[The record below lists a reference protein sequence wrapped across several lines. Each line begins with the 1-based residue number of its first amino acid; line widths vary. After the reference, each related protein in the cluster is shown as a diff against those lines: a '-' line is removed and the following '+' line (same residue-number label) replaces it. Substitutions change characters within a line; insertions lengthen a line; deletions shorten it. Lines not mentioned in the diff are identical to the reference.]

1 MYILLSS
8 TEQAYRVGVR
18 LQRASADAAQVS
30 VTFSGTTVPKLGER
44 AAQQLGY
51 AQKAAEAA
59 HVSLSPLD
67 WHHKLLG
74 QLTLTPICGDAL
86 VFEAGSS
93 SAGLGYALALHVAF
107 RRKLGKHLP
116 ATMPVVFATGAVE
129 SSGVV
134 EKIGHLA
141 TKLQGAFHCAQS
153 HHAGEPFVV
162 YYPKANEADVSDEHH
177 AQALQLGGRLVAV
190 SRLGEALL
198 DLLGDTYD
206 GDLDSRLEPFKGL
219 ASFDYADHFI
229 FFGRE
234 DALSRLQQDYH
245 NTTGLLVVT
254 GVSGAGKSS
263 LIKAGLLPQLVQATP
278 SLRYSIT
285 QPKLHDSLA
294 ALLQYLLDSDYPDS
308 PVAANALLSQD
319 KEAEAVFI
327 AHANQQPAIFWYI
340 DQFEEAANLFP
351 EALEGSQF
359 TALLHRLASAIRS
372 LSIVISVRSEYLSS
386 IGVAPNESP
395 VSQSIPPMGFKA
407 IIENQA
413 KAFGLHYED
422 GLVARLVEDSTAIQ
436 HALPA
441 LEYMLRQMNEL
452 RKQTSESKTLTHA
465 QYDALG
471 GLKGGI
477 TQQLEGI
484 LHAHERQSDEFFE
497 YAIGLNEAGQLYARS
512 MIKEQIPQ
520 PLQPLIHALIDKQ
533 LLIGFQ
539 TEHGTRL
546 RLAHDSLLQTT
557 WPRLK
562 AWLEPENGTSRKGY
576 LHWLEHNWGDFQA
589 WRALKE
595 MEQAKAYLLTR
606 NNLTEGNVHLTA
618 ANLIQRQDVRDYIS
632 ASQANQ
638 QEQARQE
645 TQKQRRRVGIFFSIA
660 FIALLAAGWAYI
672 KQKEA
677 IEERNRAQA
686 LIESIRQSVQYLSFD
701 LKEVLTAYA
710 PIVERAKLTHQVNE
724 LNQALQMHS
733 YDDLS
738 ANDLRNYATSL
749 LEKATVMR
757 LNDTLDASQALAL
770 VQEALLIFQ
779 QLSKLEPYNTNWL
792 RGLWASYNALGDISL
807 AQGEFPEAL
816 VHYQWGF
823 AVIKSMSNVSPSDT
837 KLQHDLS
844 QSYRNFGDIY
854 LAQGQYPEALEQY
867 NLVLE
872 IRKRLASFE
881 PSNIQWQRDLWLTY
895 QMLGQ
900 IYLAQGK
907 LYEASE
913 QYQLGLTIAE
923 HLVAINPSHIEWQSD
938 LSISYNNV
946 GDIYRMTNKLP
957 EALAQYQ
964 LGLAIVERLVAF
976 DPNHIERQQELSH
989 IHNNLGDIY
998 RAQGQL
1004 PESLTQYQLGL
1015 NIRERLAALNPNDAQ
1030 LQRYLAISQL
1040 SIGDIYHA
1048 QGQLPGALAHYQ
1060 LGLANFEQ
1068 LAALDPSNT
1077 PWQRD
1082 LAISHG
1088 KLGDIYQAQ
1097 GQLPEALAHYQMALT
1112 NFEKLA
1118 ALEPSNTTWQHDLAI
1133 SHSELGNIYQAQG
1146 QLPEASEQYQ
1156 LAVARAQ
1163 HLVATDP
1170 NYTQLQLRF
1179 AISHS
1184 QLGNI
1189 YQAQGQLPEA
1199 LVQYQSGLT
1208 IVERLAE
1215 LDPSQT
1221 EWQRALSIS
1230 YDNLGAIYRAQGQLP
1245 EALAQ
1250 YQLGLTIRERLAALD
1265 PSHTEW
1271 QRDLSVS
1278 YEQLGAIY
1286 RAQGQLAEALV
1297 QYQLGL
1303 KITERLAALD
1313 PSHNQWQRDLLVY
1326 HFKIGNVYQVLDDS
1340 ELALASFNAA
1350 LAVNKRLL
1358 ALNPDN
1364 AEWQRDGEIIQ
1375 RRLQAVHGVAE

>member
-8 TEQAYRVGVR
+8 TEQAYRVGVH
-18 LQRASADAAQVS
+18 LQTASADTAQVS

-44 AAQQLGY
+44 ASQQRGY

-162 YYPKANEADVSDEHH
+162 YYPKANEADVSDEHP

-198 DLLGDTYD
+198 DLLGDMYD
-206 GDLDSRLEPFKGL
+206 GDLESRLEPFKGL
-219 ASFDYADHFI
+219 ASFDFEDHFL

-234 DALSRLQQDYH
+234 EALSRLLTDYSKA
-245 NTTGLLVVT
+245 NGLLMVT

-263 LIKAGLLPQLVQATP
+263 LIKAGLLPQLLKANP
-278 SLRYSIT
+278 NLRYRIT

-294 ALLQYLLDSDYPDS
+294 ALLQYLLDSNYPES
-308 PVAANALLSQD
+308 PVAASALLSQD

-327 AHANQQPAIFWYI
+327 SHANQQSATLWYL

-351 EALEGSQF
+351 EALESSQF
-359 TALLHRLASAIRS
+359 TALLHRLASTIPG
-372 LSIVISVRSEYLSS
+372 LSVVISVRSEYLSS
-386 IGVAPNESP
+386 IGVVPNESQ
-395 VSQSIPPMGFKA
+395 VSQSIPPMGFKS

-413 KAFGLHYED
+413 RAFGLHYED
-422 GLVARLVEDSTAIQ
+422 GLVDRLVEDATAIQ

-441 LEYMLRQMNEL
+441 LEYMLQQMNEL

-465 QYDALG
+465 QYDTLG

-484 LHAHERQSDEFFE
+484 LHAHERQADEFFE
-497 YAIGLNEAGQLYARS
+497 FAIGLNEAGQLYARS
-512 MIKEQIPQ
+512 MIKEQLPQ
-520 PLQPLIHALIDKQ
+520 PLQPLTHALIDKQ

-546 RLAHDSLLQTT
+546 RLAHDSLLQTS

-562 AWLEPENGTSRKGY
+562 TWLEPENGTSRKGY

-710 PIVERAKLTHQVNE
+710 PSEARVKLSQQVEA
-724 LNQALQMHS
+724 LNQVLQNHAIGERS
-733 YDDLS
+733 DI
-738 ANDLRNYATSL
+738 DLRNYATAL
-749 LEKATVMR
+749 LEKAKVIQ
-757 LNDTLDASQALAL
+757 LNNTQDASQALTL
-770 VQEALLIFQ
+770 VKEALLIFQ
-779 QLSKLEPYNTNWL
+779 QLS
-792 RGLWASYNALGDISL
+792 
-807 AQGEFPEAL
+807 
-816 VHYQWGF
+816 
-823 AVIKSMSNVSPSDT
+823 
-837 KLQHDLS
+837 
-844 QSYRNFGDIY
+844 
-854 LAQGQYPEALEQY
+854 
-867 NLVLE
+867 
-872 IRKRLASFE
+872 
-881 PSNIQWQRDLWLTY
+881 QRD
-895 QMLGQ
+895 
-900 IYLAQGK
+900 
-907 LYEASE
+907 
-913 QYQLGLTIAE
+913 
-923 HLVAINPSHIEWQSD
+923 PSHIQRLRD
-938 LSISYNNV
+938 LSVSYEKL
-946 GDIYRMTNKLP
+946 GDIYRAQGLLP

-964 LGLAIVERLVAF
+964 LGLAIRERLVA
-976 DPNHIERQQELSH
+976 S
-989 IHNNLGDIY
+989 
-998 RAQGQL
+998 
-1004 PESLTQYQLGL
+1004 
-1015 NIRERLAALNPNDAQ
+1015 
-1030 LQRYLAISQL
+1030 
-1040 SIGDIYHA
+1040 
-1048 QGQLPGALAHYQ
+1048 
-1060 LGLANFEQ
+1060 
-1068 LAALDPSNT
+1068 DPSHT
-1077 PWQRD
+1077 QWLRD
-1082 LAISHG
+1082 LSVS
-1088 KLGDIYQAQ
+1088 Y
-1097 GQLPEALAHYQMALT
+1097 GQ
-1112 NFEKLA
+1112 
-1118 ALEPSNTTWQHDLAI
+1118 
-1133 SHSELGNIYQAQG
+1133 
-1146 QLPEASEQYQ
+1146 
-1156 LAVARAQ
+1156 
-1163 HLVATDP
+1163 
-1170 NYTQLQLRF
+1170 
-1179 AISHS
+1179 
-1184 QLGNI
+1184 
-1189 YQAQGQLPEA
+1189 
-1199 LVQYQSGLT
+1199 
-1208 IVERLAE
+1208 
-1215 LDPSQT
+1215 
-1221 EWQRALSIS
+1221 
-1230 YDNLGAIYRAQGQLP
+1230 LGAIYRAQGQLP

-1250 YQLGLTIRERLAALD
+1250 YQLGLAIRERLAALD

-1271 QRDLSVS
+1271 QRDLSIS
-1278 YEQLGAIY
+1278 YHNLGDIY
-1286 RAQGQLAEALV
+1286 QVQGQLPEALA

-1303 KITERLAALD
+1303 AITERLAALD
-1313 PSHNQWQRDLLVY
+1313 PSHTEWLRGLSVSYDKLGAIYRAQGLLAEALAQIQLGLAITERLAALDPSHTEWQRDLSVFYNQLGAIFQAQGQLPEALAQYQLGLKIAERLAALDPSHTQWQRDLSVSYNKLGAIYQAQGQLAEALAQYQLGLKIAERLAALAPSHTQWQRDLGMSYAQLGAIYQAQGQLAEALAQYQLGLKIAEQLAALDPSHTQWQRDLLVY

-1340 ELALASFNAA
+1340 ELALASFSAA

-1375 RRLQAVHGVAE
+1375 RRLQAVHGVTE

>member
-30 VTFSGTTVPKLGER
+30 VAFSGTTVPKLGER

-93 SAGLGYALALHVAF
+93 SAGLGYALALHLAF

-219 ASFDYADHFI
+219 ASFDYSDHFI

-234 DALSRLQQDYH
+234 EALSRLVQDYH
-245 NTTGLLVVT
+245 KTTGLLVVT

-263 LIKAGLLPQLVQATP
+263 LIKAGLLPQLVRVTP

-285 QPKLHDSLA
+285 QPKRHDSLA
-294 ALLQYLLDSDYPDS
+294 ALLQYFLDSDYPDS

-319 KEAEAVFI
+319 KEAESVFI
-327 AHANQQPAIFWYI
+327 DYANTQPATFWYL

-351 EALEGSQF
+351 EAMEGSQF
-359 TALLHRLASAIRS
+359 TALLHRLACTIPG
-372 LSIVISVRSEYLSS
+372 LSVVISVRSEYLSS
-386 IGVAPNESP
+386 IGVVPNESP
-395 VSQSIPPMGFKA
+395 VSQSIPPMGFKS

-413 KAFGLHYED
+413 RAFGLHYED
-422 GLVARLVEDSTAIQ
+422 GLVARLVEDATAIQ

-441 LEYMLRQMNEL
+441 LEYMLQQMNEL

-576 LHWLEHNWGDFQA
+576 LHWLEHNWGDFQK
-589 WRALKE
+589 WSALNGSEEAKE
-595 MEQAKAYLLTR
+595 YLLTR
-606 NNLTEGNVHLTA
+606 NNLTEGNAHLTA

-645 TQKQRRRVGIFFSIA
+645 TQKQRRRVGIFVSIA
-660 FIALLAAGWAYI
+660 FIALIAAGWAYI
-672 KQKEA
+672 QFLEAREQRNIANEKTIIAEEQRRYAEENEKRLVDYNEVMEPILENAFNFIFTNQMQEDKFIYIIIEAYYNNITRNKMTELISSTLERSSSVNDEEKKYWMDILPHLNKDQLGRLLSILSFESRKIEA
-677 IEERNRAQA
+677 IESNYQKDIKNLKKPEKVNNIHQI
-686 LIESIRQSVQYLSFD
+686 LGTKSLDD
-701 LKEVLTAYA
+701 LKVVLSTCLNDFYKKNKSITIEKFK
-710 PIVERAKLTHQVNE
+710 PVYIDYLINNIKTEQEMIKKLTCLNNNKPSSTYLEAVRELSKQDKLFMPHIIYNDTVSHSKSNYSYSLWETGLGYDTIELISKMITKDIDSPPRKKIETINNIIELYSENKSLNE
-724 LNQALQMHS
+724 H
-733 YDDLS
+733 
-738 ANDLRNYATSL
+738 NDILIKD
-749 LEKATVMR
+749 LEKHP
-757 LNDTLDASQALAL
+757 DL
-770 VQEALLIFQ
+770 VDYYFTKIRILFEEKHFQNNLKRFEFLIN
-779 QLSKLEPYNTNWL
+779 S
-792 RGLWASYNALGDISL
+792 S
-807 AQGEFPEAL
+807 
-816 VHYQWGF
+816 
-823 AVIKSMSNVSPSDT
+823 
-837 KLQHDLS
+837 
-844 QSYRNFGDIY
+844 IY
-854 LAQGQYPEALEQY
+854 L
-867 NLVLE
+867 
-872 IRKRLASFE
+872 
-881 PSNIQWQRDLWLTY
+881 
-895 QMLGQ
+895 
-900 IYLAQGK
+900 
-907 LYEASE
+907 
-913 QYQLGLTIAE
+913 
-923 HLVAINPSHIEWQSD
+923 
-938 LSISYNNV
+938 
-946 GDIYRMTNKLP
+946 
-957 EALAQYQ
+957 
-964 LGLAIVERLVAF
+964 
-976 DPNHIERQQELSH
+976 
-989 IHNNLGDIY
+989 
-998 RAQGQL
+998 
-1004 PESLTQYQLGL
+1004 
-1015 NIRERLAALNPNDAQ
+1015 
-1030 LQRYLAISQL
+1030 
-1040 SIGDIYHA
+1040 
-1048 QGQLPGALAHYQ
+1048 
-1060 LGLANFEQ
+1060 
-1068 LAALDPSNT
+1068 
-1077 PWQRD
+1077 
-1082 LAISHG
+1082 
-1088 KLGDIYQAQ
+1088 
-1097 GQLPEALAHYQMALT
+1097 
-1112 NFEKLA
+1112 
-1118 ALEPSNTTWQHDLAI
+1118 
-1133 SHSELGNIYQAQG
+1133 
-1146 QLPEASEQYQ
+1146 
-1156 LAVARAQ
+1156 
-1163 HLVATDP
+1163 
-1170 NYTQLQLRF
+1170 
-1179 AISHS
+1179 
-1184 QLGNI
+1184 
-1189 YQAQGQLPEA
+1189 
-1199 LVQYQSGLT
+1199 
-1208 IVERLAE
+1208 
-1215 LDPSQT
+1215 
-1221 EWQRALSIS
+1221 
-1230 YDNLGAIYRAQGQLP
+1230 
-1245 EALAQ
+1245 
-1250 YQLGLTIRERLAALD
+1250 
-1265 PSHTEW
+1265 
-1271 QRDLSVS
+1271 
-1278 YEQLGAIY
+1278 
-1286 RAQGQLAEALV
+1286 
-1297 QYQLGL
+1297 
-1303 KITERLAALD
+1303 
-1313 PSHNQWQRDLLVY
+1313 
-1326 HFKIGNVYQVLDDS
+1326 
-1340 ELALASFNAA
+1340 
-1350 LAVNKRLL
+1350 
-1358 ALNPDN
+1358 
-1364 AEWQRDGEIIQ
+1364 
-1375 RRLQAVHGVAE
+1375 

>member
-162 YYPKANEADVSDEHH
+162 YYPKANEADVSDEYR
-177 AQALQLGGRLVAV
+177 AQAVKLGGRLVGV
-190 SRLGEALL
+190 SRVGEVLL

-234 DALSRLQQDYH
+234 DALSRLVQDYH
-245 NTTGLLVVT
+245 KTTGLLVVT

-294 ALLQYLLDSDYPDS
+294 ALLQYLLDSDYPES

-359 TALLHRLASAIRS
+359 TALLHRLASAIQG

-386 IGVAPNESP
+386 IGVVPNESP

-422 GLVARLVEDSTAIQ
+422 GLVARLVEDATAIQ

-484 LHAHERQSDEFFE
+484 LHAHERQADEFFE

-576 LHWLEHNWGDFQA
+576 LHWLEHNWGDFQK
-589 WRALKE
+589 WSALNGSEEAKE
-595 MEQAKAYLLTR
+595 YLLTR
-606 NNLTEGNVHLTA
+606 NNLTEGNAHLTA

-645 TQKQRRRVGIFFSIA
+645 TQKQRRRVGIFVSIA
-660 FIALLAAGWAYI
+660 FVAILAAGWAYI
-672 KQKEA
+672 KQQEA
-677 IEERNRAQA
+677 IEERNRAEQ
-686 LIESIRQSVQYLSFD
+686 LLSKVRESLSYLSFD
-701 LKEVLTAYA
+701 LRDVLTKYA
-710 PIVERAKLTHQVNE
+710 PSDARVKLSEQVES
-724 LNQALQMHS
+724 LNQVLQQHATAGQS
-733 YDDLS
+733 DDDL
-738 ANDLRNYATSL
+738 RKYAASL
-749 LEKATVMR
+749 IEKADVLR
-757 LNDTLDASQALAL
+757 LNDTQNSS
-770 VQEALLIFQ
+770 EALKLYQ
-779 QLSKLEPYNTNWL
+779 QAHDILEKLSLTHPNKIQRQSDVSVSHGKIGAILK
-792 RGLWASYNALGDISL
+792 
-807 AQGEFPEAL
+807 AQGDLPGAL
-816 VHYQWGF
+816 KAYQAGM
-823 AVIKSMSNVSPSDT
+823 AILE
-837 KLQHDLS
+837 KL
-844 QSYRNFGDIY
+844 I
-854 LAQGQYPEALEQY
+854 ALDP
-867 NLVLE
+867 N
-872 IRKRLASFE
+872 
-881 PSNIQWQRDLWLTY
+881 NT
-895 QMLGQ
+895 
-900 IYLAQGK
+900 
-907 LYEASE
+907 
-913 QYQLGLTIAE
+913 
-923 HLVAINPSHIEWQSD
+923 EWQSD
-938 LSISYNNV
+938 VSVS
-946 GDIYRMTNKLP
+946 
-957 EALAQYQ
+957 
-964 LGLAIVERLVAF
+964 
-976 DPNHIERQQELSH
+976 
-989 IHNNLGDIY
+989 HNNIGAILQ
-998 RAQGQL
+998 AQG
-1004 PESLTQYQLGL
+1004 
-1015 NIRERLAALNPNDAQ
+1015 D
-1030 LQRYLAISQL
+1030 
-1040 SIGDIYHA
+1040 
-1048 QGQLPGALAHYQ
+1048 LPGALKAYQ
-1060 LGLANFEQ
+1060 AGMAIREKLT
-1068 LAALDPSNT
+1068 ALDPKNTEWQHHVSVSHEKIGTILQAQGDLPGALKAYQAGMVISEKLTALDLRNTQWQRSALIDYEKIGTILEVQGDLSGALKAYQAGMVIAKKLATMDSNNT
-1077 PWQRD
+1077 RWQRD
-1082 LAISHG
+1082 VFLFYIHIGAI
-1088 KLGDIYQAQ
+1088 LQAQ
-1097 GQLPEALAHYQMALT
+1097 GDLESALNAYHASMIIAEEQTELYPNDTRWQRNVSMSHYIIGDILQSQGDLKGALKAYEASMT
-1112 NFEKLA
+1112 IREKLA
-1118 ALEPSNTTWQHDLAI
+1118 AQEPN
-1133 SHSELGNIYQAQG
+1133 N
-1146 QLPEASEQYQ
+1146 
-1156 LAVARAQ
+1156 
-1163 HLVATDP
+1163 
-1170 NYTQLQLRF
+1170 
-1179 AISHS
+1179 
-1184 QLGNI
+1184 
-1189 YQAQGQLPEA
+1189 
-1199 LVQYQSGLT
+1199 
-1208 IVERLAE
+1208 
-1215 LDPSQT
+1215 
-1221 EWQRALSIS
+1221 
-1230 YDNLGAIYRAQGQLP
+1230 
-1245 EALAQ
+1245 
-1250 YQLGLTIRERLAALD
+1250 
-1265 PSHTEW
+1265 TEW
-1271 QRDLSVS
+1271 QRDVS
-1278 YEQLGAIY
+1278 MSHYIIGDILQSQGDLKGALKAYKASMAI
-1286 RAQGQLAEALV
+1286 REMLV
-1297 QYQLGL
+1297 
-1303 KITERLAALD
+1303 ALD
-1313 PSHNQWQRDLLVY
+1313 PNNTEWQHAVLWGNLIIGQVFMVMGDLQNAAKKFEAALTINRVLVETDPTNTQWQRDGV
-1326 HFKIGNVYQVLDDS
+1326 IIR
-1340 ELALASFNAA
+1340 EAL
-1350 LAVNKRLL
+1350 
-1358 ALNPDN
+1358 
-1364 AEWQRDGEIIQ
+1364 QIIK
-1375 RRLQAVHGVAE
+1375 

>member
-30 VTFSGTTVPKLGER
+30 VAFSGTTVPKLGER

-93 SAGLGYALALHVAF
+93 SAGLGYALALHLAF

-116 ATMPVVFATGAVE
+116 ATMPVVFATGSVE

-219 ASFDYADHFI
+219 ASFDYSDHFI

-234 DALSRLQQDYH
+234 EALSRLVQDYH
-245 NTTGLLVVT
+245 KTTGLLVVT

-263 LIKAGLLPQLVQATP
+263 LIKAGLLPQLVRVTP

-285 QPKLHDSLA
+285 QPKRHDSLA
-294 ALLQYLLDSDYPDS
+294 ALLQYFLDSDYPDS

-319 KEAEAVFI
+319 KEAESVFI
-327 AHANQQPAIFWYI
+327 DYANTQPATFWYL

-351 EALEGSQF
+351 EAMEGSQF
-359 TALLHRLASAIRS
+359 TALLHRLACTIPG
-372 LSIVISVRSEYLSS
+372 LSVVISVRSEYLSS
-386 IGVAPNESP
+386 IGVVPNESP
-395 VSQSIPPMGFKA
+395 VSQSIPPMGFKS

-413 KAFGLHYED
+413 RAFGLHYED
-422 GLVARLVEDSTAIQ
+422 GLVARLVEDATAIQ

-441 LEYMLRQMNEL
+441 LEYMLQQMNEL

-576 LHWLEHNWGDFQA
+576 LHWLEHNWGDFQK
-589 WRALKE
+589 WSALNGSEEAKE
-595 MEQAKAYLLTR
+595 YLLTR
-606 NNLTEGNVHLTA
+606 NNLTEGNAHLTA

-672 KQKEA
+672 KQQEA
-677 IEERNRAQA
+677 IAERNRAQA
-686 LIESIRQSVQYLSFD
+686 LIESIRKSVQYLSFD
-701 LKEVLTAYA
+701 LKEVLTSYA
-710 PIVERAKLTHQVNE
+710 PSEERVKLTHQVNA

-733 YDDLS
+733 NDDLS
-738 ANDLRNYATSL
+738 ANDLRNYAAAL
-749 LEKATVMR
+749 LEKANVMR

-779 QLSKLEPYNTNWL
+779 QLSQLEPYNTDWL
-792 RGLWASYNALGDISL
+792 HGLWSSYSALGDISM
-807 AQGEFPEAL
+807 AQGQFPEAL
-816 VHYQWGF
+816 GHYLWGL
-823 AVIKSMSNVSPSDT
+823 AVIESMSNLSPSDT
-837 KLQHDLS
+837 KLQSDLS
-844 QSYRNFGDIY
+844 KSYRNLGDIY

-881 PSNIQWQRDLWLTY
+881 PSNTQWQRDLWLAY

-900 IYLAQGK
+900 IYQAQGK

-913 QYQLGLTIAE
+913 QFQLGLTIAE
-923 HLVAINPSHIEWQSD
+923 NLVAINPSHIEWQSD

-946 GDIYRMTNKLP
+946 GQIYQMTGQLT
-957 EALAQYQ
+957 EALVQYK

-1048 QGQLPGALAHYQ
+1048 RGQLPGALAHYQ
-1060 LGLANFEQ
+1060 LALANFEQ

-1082 LAISHG
+1082 LAIFHG

-1097 GQLPEALAHYQMALT
+1097 GQLPEALAHYQLALA
-1112 NFEKLA
+1112 NFEQLA
-1118 ALEPSNTTWQHDLAI
+1118 ALDPSNTPWQRDLAI
-1133 SHSELGNIYQAQG
+1133 FHGKLG
-1146 QLPEASEQYQ
+1146 
-1156 LAVARAQ
+1156 
-1163 HLVATDP
+1163 D
-1170 NYTQLQLRF
+1170 
-1179 AISHS
+1179 
-1184 QLGNI
+1184 I

-1215 LDPSQT
+1215 LDPSNAQWQLALAYSYYKFGDVYLAQDQLLEAIEQYQSGLT
-1221 EWQRALSIS
+1221 IAERIAERDPSNTSWQRDLAYS
-1230 YDNLGAIYRAQGQLP
+1230 YIKLGDIYRAQGHLP

-1250 YQLGLTIRERLAALD
+1250 YQLGLAISERLTALD
-1265 PSHTEW
+1265 PSNTSW

-1278 YEQLGAIY
+1278 
-1286 RAQGQLAEALV
+1286 
-1297 QYQLGL
+1297 
-1303 KITERLAALD
+1303 
-1313 PSHNQWQRDLLVY
+1313 

-1340 ELALASFNAA
+1340 ELALARFSSA

-1364 AEWQRDGEIIQ
+1364 AEWQRDGELIQ
-1375 RRLQAVHGVAE
+1375 RRLQAVRGAAE